1 MAVNL
6 SPVGGVAAQFFD
18 NNGVILSGGNLYTYL
33 AGTTTPATTYT
44 SSNGGTAYTNPIVL
58 DSAGRVPSG
67 EIWLTDG
74 INYKFVLKTSADVL
88 ISTWDNIPS
97 INDFSSFSAS
107 GGSSLIGYQPAGT
120 GAVATTV
127 QAKLRQTIS
136 VMDYV
141 TSGTGTSGDPYLG
154 WDTNTPWAANTEY
167 VFPAGTFQY
176 GTTLSLPYA
185 GIYLH
190 GVGLGTVLKFTGTG
204 NCVSFDNAGNSPR
217 IEGFLINGNANATN
231 GIYTNNANY
240 GICRNITVKNVSV
253 SGFRSIFGVYWHIED
268 FYMGNNFGTQTT
280 FAAAGI
286 YLGDIGSA
294 GATVTAYT
302 IINANIANCV
312 HSGIDIENGW
322 GNTIIGGAVEANG
335 DQGLYLSP
343 NAHDNIINGLYVE
356 GNTTSAIVV
365 NGSGNN
371 FIGLWCIDSNN
382 TPIFFGATSSSNHVY
397 GGVYGA
403 ITIIAGAIR
412 NEFTSTRLGG
422 TWTDNGTGTAVNNVF
437 SMAIAGYIH
446 PIFVSSWTNNATYPY
461 ETFTSSGSNITSAI
475 NTTGAGVANSNS
487 FYLNNGATYI
497 FQWFVTLYSGT
508 LPGFVVSSNTADS
521 ATGVSVAGNNMY
533 MFKAGG
539 YGTYY
544 FTLRTETGIAVNYS
558 VYNVDVKQIN

>member
-1 MAVNL
+1 MSYGILPN
-6 SPVGGVAAQFFD
+6 GKQQFID
-18 NNGVILSGGNLYTYL
+18 SNGNPL
-33 AGTTTPATTYT
+33 AGGKVYYYIPSTTTFKNTYQDD
-44 SSNGGTAYTNPIVL
+44 A
-58 DSAGRVPSG
+58 
-67 EIWLTDG
+67 
-74 INYKFVLKTSADVL
+74 
-88 ISTWDNIPS
+88 
-97 INDFSSFSAS
+97 
-107 GGSSLIGYQPAGT
+107 GSSLNTNPVVLDASGQCIAYGTGSYRQQVFDVNGNLIWDQQVDTPMTGSSTISSALVTYTPGGT
-120 GAVATTV
+120 GAVTTTV

-253 SGFRSIFGVYWHIED
+253 SGFRSIFGVYWNIED

>member
-1 MAVNL
+1 MSYGILPN
-6 SPVGGVAAQFFD
+6 GKQQFID
-18 NNGVILSGGNLYTYL
+18 SNGNPL
-33 AGTTTPATTYT
+33 AGGKVYYYIPSTTTFKNTYQDD
-44 SSNGGTAYTNPIVL
+44 A
-58 DSAGRVPSG
+58 
-67 EIWLTDG
+67 
-74 INYKFVLKTSADVL
+74 
-88 ISTWDNIPS
+88 
-97 INDFSSFSAS
+97 
-107 GGSSLIGYQPAGT
+107 GSSLNTNPVVLDASGQCIAYGTGSYRQQVFDVNGNLIWDQQVDTPMTGSSTISSALVTYTPGGT
-120 GAVATTV
+120 GAVTTTV